1 MDWQLVFTDIHK
13 WMSSSNQ
20 VLKRYPITTDD
31 YWTWLVSSIGELGN
45 KYNNH
50 PIVLGFLTTLI
61 EFQEDSYKKIV
72 GR

>member
-13 WMSSSNQ
+13 WMSESNQ

-31 YWTWLVSSIGELGN
+31 YWMWLVRSVGELGN

-61 EFQEDSYKKIV
+61 GFQEDNYKKIV